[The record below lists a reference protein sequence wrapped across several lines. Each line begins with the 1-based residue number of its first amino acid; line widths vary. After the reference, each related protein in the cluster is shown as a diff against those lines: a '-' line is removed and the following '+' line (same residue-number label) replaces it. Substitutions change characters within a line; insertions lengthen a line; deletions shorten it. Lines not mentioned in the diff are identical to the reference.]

1 MRGGRIVTVDV
12 PQGEQLRMTHV
23 DYSREDQVGG
33 DLGYSNHPGKKREG
47 SHYMIQS

>member
-23 DYSREDQVGG
+23 DYSIEDQVEGDFGCSSVGG
-33 DLGYSNHPGKKREG
+33 LTLHD
-47 SHYMIQS
+47 